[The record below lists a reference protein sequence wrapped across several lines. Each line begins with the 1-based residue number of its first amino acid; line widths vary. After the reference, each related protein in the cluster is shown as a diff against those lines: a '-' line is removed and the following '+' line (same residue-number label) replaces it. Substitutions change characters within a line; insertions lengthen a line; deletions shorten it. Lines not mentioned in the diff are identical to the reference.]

1 MSLLRAFKDIPLDQT
16 QAFPGPRYFTPGY
29 PIRLGRTCWVAQSS
43 LMFTPL
49 LGRESG
55 LWRLEGGGGVATA
68 HDGADAD
75 GTKHFGGGNGS

>member
-1 MSLLRAFKDIPLDQT
+1 
-16 QAFPGPRYFTPGY
+16 
-29 PIRLGRTCWVAQSS
+29 
-43 LMFTPL
+43 MFTPL

-75 GTKHFGGGNGS
+75 GTKHFGGGNRS